1 MDLRPVLILSKCIT
15 VDHIQLMLVS
25 TRALKALVLKLN
37 YKYIPWKAQIE
48 EVFFT
53 FFFYVSLSGI
63 CQLLESYKGFAFDPS
78 IESHFVNVRLLT

>member
-1 MDLRPVLILSKCIT
+1 MGLRPVLTLSKCIT

-53 FFFYVSLSGI
+53 FFFFSMSVSLGFVSFWNLTKV
-63 CQLLESYKGFAFDPS
+63 LLL
-78 IESHFVNVRLLT
+78 IQILRVTL

>member
-1 MDLRPVLILSKCIT
+1 MGLRPVLTLSKCIT

-53 FFFYVSLSGI
+53 FFFFSMSVSLGFVSFWNLTKV
-63 CQLLESYKGFAFDPS
+63 LLF
-78 IESHFVNVRLLT
+78 IQILRVTL